1 MVEQSSNRRVDRCAH
16 DGNLTRHTKP
26 AFGQTV
32 RVTKRFHYA
41 WVVLGAGVLVLV
53 LGAGFRS
60 GIAVMIEPLQQ
71 AKGWSR
77 GQVSIAAAISVM
89 LYGLMG
95 PFSAALIGRYGLRR
109 VIPAALV
116 CIAVGG
122 AVSSLATQVW
132 HLWLAWGVL
141 VGIGSGALASVMGAV
156 IANRWFYEKRGL
168 ASGAFQA
175 SVASG
180 QIVFLQVLTRLVDSR
195 GWRAVPI
202 AIGIAALLAV
212 PVVLVI
218 RNKPEDVGLRAYGA
232 PTDYR
237 TPDPQ
242 LNPIATAFRGLGI
255 VSRSGAFWL
264 LFGSFM
270 VCGISTNGLIGT
282 HFLSAAHDHG
292 FTGRSAASYLTAIG
306 VLDIIG
312 TLSSGWLTDRIDP
325 RRLLFFYYG
334 LRGLSLFTLEHALSS
349 GKLPLWGFIAFYGL
363 DWVATVPPTIR
374 LCADVCGPEYAT
386 IGYGWVFAGHQVGA
400 SLAAWGAGFLRD
412 THGTYSAAWTISG
425 VVCIVA
431 AFGVLRIN
439 RTPIEPI
446 GARSPGVLSTLG

>member
-1 MVEQSSNRRVDRCAH
+1 MVGQNRAV
-16 DGNLTRHTKP
+16 TR
-26 AFGQTV
+26 
-32 RVTKRFHYA
+32 RFHYA
-41 WVVLGAGVLVLV
+41 WVILAAGAFVLV

-60 GIAVMIEPLQQ
+60 GIAVMIDPLQQ

-77 GQVSIAAAISVM
+77 GDVSIAAAISVM

-95 PFSAALIGRYGLRR
+95 PFSAALIGRYGLRH

-116 CIAVGG
+116 FIATG
-122 AVSSLATQVW
+122 AGLSSLATQIW

-141 VGIGSGALASVMGAV
+141 VGLGSGALASVMGAV

-168 ASGAFQA
+168 ASGVFQA

-180 QIVFLQVLTRLVDSR
+180 QIVFLQVLTRVVDSN

-202 AIGIAALLAV
+202 AVGIAALAAV
-212 PVVLVI
+212 PIVLVI
-218 RNKPEDVGLRAYGA
+218 RDKPEDIGLVAYGA
-232 PTDYR
+232 PADHR
-237 TPDPQ
+237 TPAPQ
-242 LNPIATAFRGLGI
+242 PNPIGSAFRGLGVI
-255 VSRSGAFWL
+255 SKSGAFWL

-292 FTGRSAASYLTAIG
+292 FSGRSAASYLTAIG

-312 TLSSGWLTDRIDP
+312 TLSSGWLTDRFDP

-334 LRGLSLFTLEHALSS
+334 LRGLSLLTLEHALSS
-349 GKLPLWGFIAFYGL
+349 GRLPLWGFIAFYGL

-374 LCADVCGPEYAT
+374 LCADVCGPEFAT
-386 IGYGWVFAGHQVGA
+386 IGYGWVFAGHQIGA
-400 SLAAWGAGFLRD
+400 SVAAWGAGYLRD
-412 THGTYSAAWTISG
+412 ANGSYSAAWIISG
-425 VVCIVA
+425 VCCIVA

-439 RTPIEPI
+439 RNPIQLPVT
-446 GARSPGVLSTLG
+446 APVLAG

>member
-1 MVEQSSNRRVDRCAH
+1 V
-16 DGNLTRHTKP
+16 TR
-26 AFGQTV
+26 
-32 RVTKRFHYA
+32 RFHYA
-41 WVVLGAGVLVLV
+41 WVILAAGAFVLV

-60 GIAVMIEPLQQ
+60 GIAVMIDPLQQ

-77 GQVSIAAAISVM
+77 GDVSIAAAISVM

-95 PFSAALIGRYGLRR
+95 PFSAALIGRYGLRC

-116 CIAVGG
+116 FIAMG
-122 AVSSLATQVW
+122 AGLSSLATKIW

-141 VGIGSGALASVMGAV
+141 VGLGSGALASVMGAV
-156 IANRWFYEKRGL
+156 IANRWFYEKRGI
-168 ASGAFQA
+168 ASGVFQA

-180 QIVFLQVLTRLVDSR
+180 QIVFLQVLTRVVDSN

-202 AIGIAALLAV
+202 AVGIAALAAI
-212 PVVLVI
+212 PIVLVI
-218 RNKPEDVGLRAYGA
+218 RNKPEDLGLVAYGA
-232 PTDYR
+232 PADHR
-237 TPDPQ
+237 TPAPQ
-242 LNPIATAFRGLGI
+242 PNPIGQAFRGLG
-255 VSRSGAFWL
+255 VVGGSGAFWM
-264 LFGSFM
+264 LFGSFL

-292 FTGRSAASYLTAIG
+292 FSGRSAASYLTAIG

-349 GKLPLWGFIAFYGL
+349 GRLPLWGFIVFYGL

-374 LCADVCGPEYAT
+374 LCADVCGPEFAT
-386 IGYGWVFAGHQVGA
+386 IGYGWVFAGHQIGA
-400 SLAAWGAGFLRD
+400 SLAAWGAGYLRD
-412 THGTYSAAWTISG
+412 ANGTYSTAWIISG
-425 VVCIVA
+425 VCCIVA

-439 RTPIEPI
+439 RTPIET
-446 GARSPGVLSTLG
+446 GKVSMCRESARWQLRRRPGLAGCRHRSWERRPRSLPGRRT